1 MTVSLF
7 KKRTEVDM
15 TQGNSLSLLLV
26 FAFPLLLGNL
36 FQQFY
41 NMVDTWVVG
50 NFVGKNSFSAVG
62 TLGSI
67 INTLIGFFLG
77 FSNGASVVI
86 SRFFGAKNFEKVSDA
101 VHSYVAITLILCVI
115 FTCLGVVMVPLM
127 LRLVKSPPEVAAEQ
141 AIYLR
146 IYFAGVTGLLLYN
159 MGSAILR
166 AVGNSTLPFVFLAV
180 CTVLNVILDLVFVIV
195 FKLETAGVAYA
206 TILAQFVSAVLVVIM
221 LLRSKSCIRVDIRK
235 IRITKGMTKQIFG
248 IGLPTALQQSLT
260 AFSNVF
266 VQSYINVF
274 GADAMG
280 GWTTYSKVDQFLFL
294 PMQSLGLA
302 VQTYVGQ
309 NLGAGLQKRAKK
321 GANTG
326 LFMAMIVTAVLIVPT
341 MMFAVPIVKFF
352 IDDGEAGVIEF
363 GTLFLRY
370 LIPCHIVACVN
381 QVYGGALRGAN
392 KSGSAM
398 IVMLCSFVFFRQIYL
413 FVMSHYI
420 SNTILPI
427 AMGYPAG
434 WLVCS
439 IAIGIL
445 FTKFFSDKNNLV
457 SVN

>member
-195 FKLETAGVAYA
+195 LKLETAGVAYA

>member
-392 KSGSAM
+392 KSGNAM